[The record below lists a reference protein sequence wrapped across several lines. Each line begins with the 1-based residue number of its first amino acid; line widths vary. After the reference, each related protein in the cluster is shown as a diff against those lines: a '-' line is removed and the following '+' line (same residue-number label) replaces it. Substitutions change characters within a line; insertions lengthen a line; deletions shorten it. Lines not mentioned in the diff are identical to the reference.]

1 MSIAPNTSNLP
12 DQADDS
18 IQASLDAL
26 EGQFERA
33 ALAGFENASSEPLAA
48 ELRQLHARM
57 RIHHAA
63 DELSPELK
71 AAQVA
76 PELSGELER
85 LRSEHAVIFGVLDR
99 LIQGID
105 SIAQQT
111 LEDKEVFVLR
121 GRELLAFMRRHEA
134 EEDRLFYHSVWR
146 DTGGE
151 C

>member
-1 MSIAPNTSNLP
+1 MSIAPNANDLP
-12 DQADDS
+12 DQAKDS
-18 IQASLDAL
+18 IQTSLDAL
-26 EGQFERA
+26 EGQFEQA
-33 ALAGFENASSEPLAA
+33 ALSGFESAVSEPLAA
-48 ELRQLHARM
+48 ELRHLHARM
-57 RIHHAA
+57 RIHHAT

-71 AAQVA
+71 AAQVV

-85 LRSEHAVIFGVLDR
+85 LRNEHAVIFVLLDR

-105 SIAQQT
+105 SIAQRA

-134 EEDRLFYHSVWR
+134 EEDRLFYLSVWR